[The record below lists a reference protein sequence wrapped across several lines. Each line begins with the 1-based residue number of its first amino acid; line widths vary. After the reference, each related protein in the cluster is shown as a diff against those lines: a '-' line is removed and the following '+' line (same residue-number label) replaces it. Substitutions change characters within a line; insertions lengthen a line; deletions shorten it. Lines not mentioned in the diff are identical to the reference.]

1 MAATLTERLSTGAT
15 LTWDGSGALVTVLKV
30 VDYAFGGTAPAGD
43 ITGQTTDGTT
53 AVKDRDYVA
62 GPRELDALVL
72 KLIWD
77 HIDSSHAALNTDFL
91 NGTVGELVF
100 TAPDGIAMAYK
111 GIIED
116 LSEAMPL
123 GAAITCDITIALYDR
138 DTLSDQGV

>member
-15 LTWDGSGALVTVLKV
+15 LTWAGTSILSV
-30 VDYAFGGTAPAGD
+30 VDFAFGGTAPAED
-43 ITGQTTDGTT
+43 VTAQTTDGST
-53 AVKDRDYVA
+53 ASKERDYIA
-62 GPRELDALVL
+62 GHRELDVFTF

-77 HIDSSHAALNTDFL
+77 HIDSSHAALNTAFL
-91 NGTVGELVF
+91 NGTSGAVVF
-100 TAPDGIAMAYK
+100 TGPDGIAISFI

-123 GAAITCDITIALYDR
+123 GSAISCDLTIALYDR